1 MNVLLVDNNVR
12 RLEACAGAV
21 AQLQHDVV
29 KATSAEEARSL
40 LCQRPFDVVVTE
52 YKLGG
57 VHGSTLLAVVA
68 MLFPETRRMLFSGGA
83 LPPAVHAHVVIERM
97 SGVDEFIRAI
107 SPLLS

>member
-1 MNVLLVDNNVR
+1 MVLLVDNEVG

-29 KATSAEEARSL
+29 KATSAEEARSV

-68 MLFPETRRMLFSGGA
+68 MLFPETRRMLFSAGT
-83 LPPAVHAHVVIERM
+83 LPAAVHAHVAIERM
-97 SGVDEFIRAI
+97 SDVDEFIRAI
-107 SPLLS
+107 RPLLS